1 MVYIFPIERTVQR
14 TVISVGV
21 IFATLPAVAVALRIL
36 ARRLSHRKL
45 DMSDY
50 LIIAACV
57 GICLTRGVSRLQC
70 M

>member
-1 MVYIFPIERTVQR
+1 MVYIFPVDRSVQR

-21 IFATLPAVAVALRIL
+21 IFAILPTVAVGLRML

-50 LIIAACV
+50 LIIAAYV
-57 GICLTRGVSRLQC
+57 SPCLTFVVFKVS
-70 M
+70 